1 MVLAV
6 GIGLI
11 FGGLRVADAV
21 GGADQFGRVTQL
33 ARLGEQATIL
43 VQDLQNERDET
54 AAVIGGASPATLKSP
69 YGATN
74 TAAAQFRADAT
85 ALGGGFPA
93 NIRSSVATVLTDAE
107 NVGAVRNLAR
117 ANGNPEAVITDYADP
132 IQNIISLTGLI
143 SQGVSDPVLSNDVRT
158 LGSLSEVKEE
168 AAEQRALLV
177 NALTQEFYGT
187 GVEEAVNTAASQQ
200 QLDQVAFQTTATS
213 AQQAALA
220 SVLSSSQASNA
231 ANIEGFLVSDSDPF
245 TDIVNLGIRQTQA
258 PTTWYSLTSY
268 EINQMQGVELG
279 IAQNI
284 VARAQSLQSGAQ
296 QSAIITAVVTL
307 ALLILV
313 LFATLIVARSLV
325 QPLRRLR
332 AGALHV
338 ASVQLPERVRRMSEA
353 DNPETTMEVAPITV
367 FSQDEIGQVARAFD
381 QVHSEAVRLAGEQA
395 LLRSSFNAMFINLSR
410 RSQLLIE
417 RLARTIDTME
427 QNEDDPDRLGSLFS
441 IDHMVTRMRRNSEN
455 QLLLAG
461 HDNPRKWSEAVPLT
475 DVARAATSEI
485 EQYNRVTLS
494 IRPGVSV
501 VGPAVSDIVH
511 LIAELVENATTFSP
525 DDTPVNVSAQ
535 EPSSGG
541 VLIEI
546 VDKGIGIS
554 EARLAEMN
562 SRLDNPPTMDVSVS
576 RHMGLFA
583 VARLAER
590 HRVRVRL
597 RPASRQGL
605 SALVW
610 LPDSLIER
618 TSRYGSSGSWSAQRL
633 RSQAAV
639 GGRQPTG
646 KLTTA
651 EGSVALA
658 SRGSSGNGNGY
669 DNGTGNGAGNSH
681 GTETSTGRLPSGWF
695 RGHQYISGLGAGSA
709 PGDGHAAAGWAG
721 DRNPADI
728 VAEPSFGD
736 QTATGLPMRVPK
748 ATLIPGDVPSGQ
760 GITGSG
766 SSSTLPTR
774 GTDPGRWPVSRP
786 AGNGRQLPQR
796 SPDQVRSRLAG
807 YKRGA
812 RRAEEQA
819 GQSSQ
824 WGDAPRAGEGTTS

>member
-33 ARLGEQATIL
+33 ARLGLQGTIL

-69 YGATN
+69 YAATN
-74 TAAAQFRADAT
+74 TAAAQLRADAT

-93 NIRSSVATVLTDAE
+93 NIRSSVAKVLTDAE

-132 IQNIISLTGLI
+132 IQDIISLTGLI

-158 LGSLSEVKEE
+158 LGSLSQVKEE

-177 NALTQEFYGT
+177 NALTQKFYGT

-296 QSAIITAVVTL
+296 QSAIITAIVTL

-325 QPLRRLR
+325 QPLRRLQ

-353 DNPETTMEVAPITV
+353 DNPETTMEVAPINV

-410 RSQLLIE
+410 RSQSLIE
-417 RLARTIDTME
+417 RLARTIDRME
-427 QNEDDPDRLGSLFS
+427 QNEDDPDRLGGLFS

-455 QLLLAG
+455 LLLLAG
-461 HDNPRKWSEAVPLT
+461 HDNPRKWSEAVPLA

-511 LIAELVENATTFSP
+511 LIAELVENATNFSP
-525 DDTPVNVSAQ
+525 DDTQVNVSAQ

-554 EARLAEMN
+554 EARLVEMN
-562 SRLDNPPTMDVSVS
+562 SRLDNPPTIDISVS

-597 RPASRQGL
+597 RPASPEGL

-610 LPDSLIER
+610 LPDSVIER

-633 RSQAAV
+633 RSQGAV

-651 EGSVALA
+651 EGTVALA
-658 SRGSSGNGNGY
+658 SRGPSGNGNGY
-669 DNGTGNGAGNSH
+669 DDGTGNGAGNSH

-695 RGHQYISGLGAGSA
+695 RGHPYISGLGTGSV
-709 PGDGHAAAGWAG
+709 PGDGHAAAGRVG

-728 VAEPSFGD
+728 VAEPAFGD

-760 GITGSG
+760 GITVSG
-766 SSSTLPTR
+766 SRSTLPTR
-774 GTDPGRWPVSRP
+774 GADPGRWPASRP

-807 YKRGA
+807 YQRGA

-819 GQSSQ
+819 GQSQ
-824 WGDAPRAGEGTTS
+824 RGDTPYAGEGTIS

>member
-1 MVLAV
+1 
-6 GIGLI
+6 
-11 FGGLRVADAV
+11 
-21 GGADQFGRVTQL
+21 
-33 ARLGEQATIL
+33 
-43 VQDLQNERDET
+43 
-54 AAVIGGASPATLKSP
+54 
-69 YGATN
+69 
-74 TAAAQFRADAT
+74 
-85 ALGGGFPA
+85 
-93 NIRSSVATVLTDAE
+93 
-107 NVGAVRNLAR
+107 
-117 ANGNPEAVITDYADP
+117 
-132 IQNIISLTGLI
+132 
-143 SQGVSDPVLSNDVRT
+143 
-158 LGSLSEVKEE
+158 
-168 AAEQRALLV
+168 
-177 NALTQEFYGT
+177 
-187 GVEEAVNTAASQQ
+187 
-200 QLDQVAFQTTATS
+200 
-213 AQQAALA
+213 
-220 SVLSSSQASNA
+220 
-231 ANIEGFLVSDSDPF
+231 
-245 TDIVNLGIRQTQA
+245 
-258 PTTWYSLTSY
+258 
-268 EINQMQGVELG
+268 
-279 IAQNI
+279 
-284 VARAQSLQSGAQ
+284 
-296 QSAIITAVVTL
+296 
-307 ALLILV
+307 
-313 LFATLIVARSLV
+313 
-325 QPLRRLR
+325 
-332 AGALHV
+332 
-338 ASVQLPERVRRMSEA
+338 
-353 DNPETTMEVAPITV
+353 
-367 FSQDEIGQVARAFD
+367 
-381 QVHSEAVRLAGEQA
+381 
-395 LLRSSFNAMFINLSR
+395 MFINLSR
-410 RSQLLIE
+410 RSQSLIE

-455 QLLLAG
+455 LLLLAG
-461 HDNPRKWSEAVPLT
+461 HDNPRKWSEAVPLA

-511 LIAELVENATTFSP
+511 LIAELVENATAFSP
-525 DDTPVNVSAQ
+525 DDTKVNVSAQ

-597 RPASRQGL
+597 RPASPQGL

-610 LPDSLIER
+610 LPGSVIER

-633 RSQAAV
+633 RTQAAV

-658 SRGSSGNGNGY
+658 SRGPSGNGNGY
-669 DNGTGNGAGNSH
+669 DDGTGNGAGNSH

-695 RGHQYISGLGAGSA
+695 RGHPYISGLGTGSA
-709 PGDGHAAAGWAG
+709 PGDGHAAAGWVG
-721 DRNPADI
+721 DRNPAGI

-748 ATLIPGDVPSGQ
+748 ATLIPGGVPSGQ
-760 GITGSG
+760 GITVSG

-807 YKRGA
+807 YQRGA

-824 WGDAPRAGEGTTS
+824 WGDAPRAEEGTIS